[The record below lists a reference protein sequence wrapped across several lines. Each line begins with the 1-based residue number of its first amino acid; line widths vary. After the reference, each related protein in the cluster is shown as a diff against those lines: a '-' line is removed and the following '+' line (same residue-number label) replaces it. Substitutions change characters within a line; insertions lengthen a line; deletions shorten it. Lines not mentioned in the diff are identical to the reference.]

1 MRKSRARTQ
10 AATAATA
17 AKQGRGGEDQE
28 AAAGPAA
35 AVPVAR
41 GRWGGVVCGRVAAKG
56 ESFTVHL
63 QSSIAYGFIAWNSGM
78 VSMENA

>member
-41 GRWGGVVCGRVAAKG
+41 AMGRCGVRSRCRQRR
-56 ESFTVHL
+56 EFH
-63 QSSIAYGFIAWNSGM
+63 SSPSKFNIAYGFIAWNSGM